1 MKCFSVETESSLTG
15 CAGVCKSRV
24 CVCNCNSDSV
34 LSLSQEEFFG
44 HNKILPPFTAET
56 LENGEINKFGT
67 TEQGSSD

>member
-1 MKCFSVETESSLTG
+1 MCASL
-15 CAGVCKSRV
+15 V